1 MDSKTQDFLQKIK
14 DKGYWDDNLDYS
26 KGVYKGSREPFEVWC
41 KIHKVEVTKKT
52 SRQLFSHKGCQLCGY
67 DKTANKRKS
76 ISIKNFLKEAPI
88 KFKSQFIYDE
98 NFSKS
103 LGDEM
108 EIYCKKHNQKFLQ
121 TPTAHLFSTTKC
133 SSCRKEKLEKQ
144 YSKRRM
150 PLNEYVPKAS
160 NNNNNKYTYKN
171 AKQFKNMGDNI
182 TITCPVHGDI
192 SVNAGNHL
200 YGSGCPKCSGN
211 FKRTTK
217 SFLDELRE
225 KGVLFKNYD
234 YSLVEYKSKHV
245 KVIVIDKKF
254 NSRHLLFPSALL
266 NGTKCQGINL
276 EEGYWKFLKARD
288 FIWSLGFNS
297 IKEWKDYYNSG
308 DKPHYIP
315 IDISKEYKNNKDWL
329 SVPDFLGYKKGYKY
343 LDYLSWEDALE
354 YVHAL
359 NLNSQDEW
367 YEYVKSG
374 KLPNNIPSNPDKH
387 YSEFISLSH
396 WLGYLGKKD
405 TIWTKQAILSFIK
418 NLEFELQ
425 TLDRIE
431 LITIINSNNL
441 AKKIKDLGYLQDL
454 ISTNSGSKKRE
465 EVIQNI
471 IGSIETKVDS
481 DLTDNE
487 TENGN
492 LEVLDYELTE
502 FDIDSYLDEIED
514 EEGELKDLKPVE
526 QLKYFDNKYI
536 IASLDNENI
545 DFLLKN
551 QLKKLWNN
559 YLNKKITL
567 EQLKNEKGGKN
578 FNQIRDWFNKEH
590 EEIERIKPPS
600 DYVFEFEPNDMQK
613 LITLRLKNEKRY
625 GNWSG
630 TGAGKT
636 LAAIF
641 SGRYLNL
648 KNTIIICNNATV
660 SGWLKSSQ
668 EYFNNS
674 NVFVKTKI
682 ELNEKDQITYK
693 YNEINKYAFKLP
705 ENQFNYVILNY
716 ETFQLGDG
724 DLIVS
729 EMLKNNNIDYIIL
742 DEVQNVKQR
751 SKKNESTRRN
761 VINKLVIHSREK
773 NPNLHLTA
781 MSATPVINNLTE
793 PKKLIE
799 LLTGE
804 AHNELK
810 EKDSI
815 ANGVEMYKYLT
826 RLGLRYKPNFNIDI
840 NTEIIESDGLHL
852 IDKLVKVPKGSTIE
866 FEKIFLQTKLESIK
880 SYLKKGTL
888 IYTYYVTGFI
898 KEIGEFIGNLGFTYG
913 YYTGSDKTGLDLFLK
928 NKVDIL
934 IGSAPVSTGV
944 DGIQKVCDRLIP
956 LVLPWTGSEYE
967 QLIGRVN
974 RQGSKFKN
982 VDIFIPQV
990 NVEMDTK
997 TWSHDKRKLNIIEY
1011 KSSLADLAV
1020 DGEIPKSLA
1029 PSNSTLIEQAKHEL
1043 SAWMVRIENEDI
1055 ITFKREELKIPLNP
1069 NQLEYKKN
1077 QLGDFSELNKTWSVS
1092 RSENTFKRLKKDK
1105 SEWYYYHTLY
1115 SEKRKEWD
1123 EIPYEEIAKKIQ
1135 ERPDWVIADMG
1146 CGENLLS
1153 KEIENKVHAFDYVA
1167 LEGEDVVACDMT
1179 NVPLGD
1185 QEVDAVVFSLS
1196 LMGSNHIDY
1205 LKEGFRILKPYG
1217 SLFICEPKKKAEA
1230 RMENLKKEI
1239 EDCGFKIIDIKPSSQ
1254 FIYFNAVKV

>member
-1 MDSKTQDFLQKIK
+1 MDSKTEKFLQKIK
-14 DKGYWDDNLDYS
+14 DKGYWNNNLDYS

-41 KIHKVEVTKKT
+41 KIHKVEVTKKS
-52 SRQLFSHKGCQLCGY
+52 SRELFSNKGCQLCGWEE
-67 DKTANKRKS
+67 TARKKKL
-76 ISIKNFLKEAPI
+76 ISVKKFLIEAPI

-103 LGDEM
+103 LLDEM
-108 EIYCKKHNQKFLQ
+108 EIYCTKHNEKFFQ
-121 TPTAHLFSTTKC
+121 TPTAHRLGTTKC
-133 SSCRKEKLEKQ
+133 SGCREEKIEKQ
-144 YSKRRM
+144 FSERRT
-150 PLNEYVPKAS
+150 PLKEFIKKATKKH
-160 NNNNNKYTYKN
+160 NGEFTYKN
-171 AKQFKNMGDNI
+171 AVQFKNRNDTV
-182 TITCPVHGDI
+182 TITCKEHGDFE
-192 SVNAGNHL
+192 VNVGNHL
-200 YGSGCPKCSGN
+200 NGSGCPKCSGN
-211 FKRTTK
+211 IKKTTE
-217 SFLDELRE
+217 SFLNELNER
-225 KGVLFKNYD
+225 GFLFKNYD
-234 YSLVEYKSKHV
+234 YSLVDYKGKDI

-254 NSRHLLFPSALL
+254 NSIHQLPPSALL
-266 NGTKCQGINL
+266 KGTKCSGINL
-276 EEGYWKFLKARD
+276 KDGYWEFKKARD
-288 FIWSLGFNS
+288 FIWKLGINS
-297 IKEWKDYYNSG
+297 SKEWEEYCKSG
-308 DKPHYIP
+308 EKPHYIP
-315 IDISKEYKNNKDWL
+315 NDISKQYKNHVEWI
-329 SVPDFLGYKKGYKY
+329 SEPDFLGYKKGYKY
-343 LDYLSWEDALE
+343 LEYLSWDDALRF
-354 YVHAL
+354 VHAL
-359 NLNSQDEW
+359 NLKSQYEW
-367 YEYVKSG
+367 HEYVKSG
-374 KLPNNIPSNPDKH
+374 KLPHNIPSNPKH
-387 YSEFISLSH
+387 YPEFISFAQ
-396 WLGYLGKKD
+396 WLGYLGEKD
-405 TIWTKQAILSFIK
+405 TIWTKKAILSFIK
-418 NLEFELQ
+418 NLELELQ

-471 IGSIETKVDS
+471 IGSIEIKVDS
-481 DLTDNE
+481 DLTGDE

-502 FDIDSYLDEIED
+502 SDVDSYIDEIED

-559 YLNKKITL
+559 YLNKKITH
-567 EQLKNEKGGKN
+567 EQLKKEKGGKN
-578 FNQIRDWFNKEH
+578 FNQIRDWFFKEY
-590 EEIERIKPPS
+590 EEIKRIKPPS
-600 DYVFEFEPNDMQK
+600 DYIFEFEPNDMQK
-613 LITLRLKNEKRY
+613 LIALRLKNEKRY

-693 YNEINKYAFKLP
+693 YSEINKYAFKLP

-773 NPNLHLTA
+773 NPDLHLTV

-804 AHNELK
+804 AHDELK

-898 KEIGEFIGNLGFTYG
+898 KEIGEFIDNLGYTYG
-913 YYTGSDKTGLDLFLK
+913 FYTGGDKSGLDLFLK
-928 NKVDIL
+928 EEVDIL

-944 DGIQKVCDRLIP
+944 DGIQKVCNRLIP

-967 QLIGRVN
+967 QLLGRVN

-990 NVEMDTK
+990 NVEMETK

-1069 NQLEYKKN
+1069 SQLEYKKN

-1105 SEWYYYHTLY
+1105 SEWYYYHSLY

-1123 EIPYEEIAKKIQ
+1123 EIPYKEIAKKIK
-1135 ERPDWVIADMG
+1135 ERPDWVVADMG

-1153 KEIENKVHAFDYVA
+1153 KEIKNKVHAFDYVA
-1167 LEGEDVVACDMT
+1167 KEGEDVIACDMS
-1179 NVPLGD
+1179 NVPLNN

-1196 LMGSNHIDY
+1196 LMGSNHVDY
-1205 LKEGFRILKPYG
+1205 LNEGYRILKPYG

-1239 EDCGFKIIDIKPSSQ
+1239 EDCGFKIIDVKPSSQ
-1254 FIYFNAVKV
+1254 FIYLNAVKL